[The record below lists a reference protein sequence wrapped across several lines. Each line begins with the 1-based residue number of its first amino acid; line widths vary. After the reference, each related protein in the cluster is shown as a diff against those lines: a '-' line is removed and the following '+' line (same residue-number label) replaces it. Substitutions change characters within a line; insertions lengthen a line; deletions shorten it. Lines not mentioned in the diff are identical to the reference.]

1 MLEVN
6 NFNAIRIS
14 LASPE
19 QIRDWS
25 KGEVTKPETIN
36 YRTLRPEK
44 DGLFDERIFG
54 PSRDWECYC
63 GKYKRIRYKGI
74 ICDKCGVEVTRAK
87 VRRERM
93 GHIQLASPVS
103 HIWYFKGTPSRLGIL
118 LDISPRNLEAV
129 LYFAKYLVTWVDEDA
144 RTRLLQQLDDEAEGR
159 GGRSG
164 KSLEELKDSLER
176 DLNRQTDDLNAALAQ
191 FKKEREEER
200 TARTAELVEAQ
211 QATQAALDKLG
222 SAAATDPI
230 VFEPTGEVVVSAG
243 DKADKA
249 SANRLKKSA
258 GDEIERVNTGI
269 QEREA
274 AEEASVAQQIS
285 DLRLQRDAQIEAEHE
300 RLRTEA
306 EGLKEEIRKAKDEI
320 QKLQPGLLLSE
331 TSLDGWNYRDLDRR
345 YGSGVRGA
353 PRLFGAGMGAE
364 AVRERILHID
374 MEPLAKQL
382 HSEVRTTSGMR
393 RKKAIKRLRLIEAFR
408 RSGTRAEWMIMSVL
422 PVIPPDLRPMVQLD
436 GGRFA
441 TSDLNDL
448 YRRVINRN
456 NRLKRLLE
464 LGAPEIIIRNE
475 KRMLQ
480 EACDALIDNGR
491 RGRAIAG
498 TGNHRLKSLSDM
510 LKGKQGRFR
519 QNLLG
524 KRVDYSGRSVIVVG
538 PELKLHQC
546 GLPKKMALELFKP
559 FVMRQLVEKGYAHN
573 IKSAKR
579 IVERVRP
586 EVWDVLEEVIKDH
599 PVLLNRAP
607 TLHRLGI
614 QAFMPVLVEGSAIQ
628 IHPLVC
634 FAFNADFDGDQ
645 MAVHVPLSRA
655 AQDEAR
661 RMMLSTANLLS
672 PSDGGPVVA
681 PTQDMIL
688 GCYYLTL
695 EREDAT
701 EAVRYADAAEA
712 LLAYEV
718 GQIDTRE
725 GIDNLPNHQVRRLG
739 LHSPIELP
747 VGSWSE
753 EAGEL
758 VTTEVRTT
766 VGRLLFNQ
774 ILPDRLRFVNR
785 TMNRAALREVVSDCY
800 RLLGPTETAH
810 LVDGIKSVGFHYATR
825 GGMTIAVA
833 DITVPKQKPELL
845 KAADAQV
852 SQIDQQYQRGLI
864 TEDERYERVVQVW
877 KDTTQQVSD
886 RMTDS
891 LDPTGAVTMMTAS
904 GARGNKGN
912 IGQLGGMRGLMADPT
927 GRIID
932 VPVRSNFREGMTVLE
947 YFISTHGARKGLAD
961 TALRTADSGY
971 LTRRLVD
978 VAQDVI
984 TRDDDCGTEEG
995 TWITRAETEEFAGT
1009 EPDAFRRRL
1018 VGRFAAGPVLAPK
1031 AKKKDAPIVERNQ
1044 EITEELA
1051 AAIDAAGLDEV
1062 LVRSPLTCQSRYG
1075 VCRTCYGRNLATGQL
1090 VGIGEAVGIIAAQ
1103 SIGEPGTQLTMRTF
1117 HTGGVAGLDITAGL
1131 PRVEE
1136 LFEARMP
1143 KGKAEISHIDG
1154 VVEIIQTE
1162 NGGRRVKVTSREAF
1176 DTPLRISKGHELLV
1190 AAGDNVEANQ
1200 VIARQTG
1207 DDGKAVDEVR
1217 APERGLVVND
1227 AEGLRV
1233 RSEDVVER
1241 EYTIPHNAKL
1251 LVENGQEI
1259 RAGDPITDGPIN
1271 PQEYLETRGRDAVQR
1286 YLVKEVQRVYRSQGV
1301 TINDKHIEIIV
1312 RQMLRKVRIDQPGDS
1327 EQLPFELV
1335 DKFEFEEI
1343 NNKVLAEGGE
1353 PSTAETV
1360 LLGVTKASLNTS
1372 SFLAAASFQ
1381 ETTRVLTEAA
1391 INGAKD
1397 RLIGLKENVII
1408 GKLIPAGS
1416 GAPANVAAR
1425 REAERRAAAEALAGG
1440 ELPEGFGEDYN
1451 VFLAEAGDGA
1461 PTSDGDGGFNPLL
1474 AGRETASADV
1484 EDAFE
1489 SNPFLD
1495 DDDDDDE
1502 EDDDLP
1508 SFEDGETEPAEV

>member
-25 KGEVTKPETIN
+25 SGEVTKPETIN
-36 YRTLRPEK
+36 YRTLKPEK

-54 PSRDWECYC
+54 PTKDWECYC

-74 ICDKCGVEVTRAK
+74 ICDKCGVEVTRSK

-118 LDISPRNLEAV
+118 LDISPRNLERI
-129 LYFAKYLVTWVDEDA
+129 LYFALYIVTHVDEEA
-144 RTRLLQQLDDEAEGR
+144 RRRALAALEDEAEGR
-159 GGRSG
+159 GGKGGRALSD
-164 KSLEELKDSLER
+164 LEDELKSR
-176 DLNRQTDDLNAALAQ
+176 FHRQKDELNAQLAATKSELEQ
-191 FKKEREEER
+191 QRTTRTEEI
-200 TARTAELVEAQ
+200 VEAAQ
-211 QATQAALDKLG
+211 KVEKLLSGLGKGAAPE
-222 SAAATDPI
+222 AIAFP
-230 VFEPTGEVVVSAG
+230 VTGEVVVAAGATAGKEATAALRKIVAAESERVTSEIQQREADEERSAG
-243 DKADKA
+243 QKITDLQLQND
-249 SANRLKKSA
+249 
-258 GDEIERVNTGI
+258 
-269 QEREA
+269 
-274 AEEASVAQQIS
+274 AE
-285 DLRLQRDAQIEAEHE
+285 LEAEHE
-300 RLRTEA
+300 RLRRDA
-306 EGLKEEIRKAKDEI
+306 EGAKDEI
-320 QKLQPGLLLSE
+320 RKQRDEIESIKPLMTLSE
-331 TSLDGWNYRDLDRR
+331 NDFRYLDER
-345 YGSGVRGA
+345 YGSGSRGGRIFHA
-353 PRLFGAGMGAE
+353 AMGAE
-364 AVRERILHID
+364 AVRDIIVRMDLEELARALHI
-374 MEPLAKQL
+374 
-382 HSEVRTTSGMR
+382 EVRTTSGQR

-408 RSGTRAEWMIMSVL
+408 RSGTRPEWMILSVI

-559 FVMRQLVEKGYAHN
+559 FVMRLLVEKGHAHN

-614 QAFMPVLVEGSAIQ
+614 QAFMPILVEGSAIQ

-634 FAFNADFDGDQ
+634 TAFNADFDGDQ
-645 MAVHVPLSRA
+645 MAVHVPLSTA
-655 AQDEAR
+655 AQEEAR
-661 RMMLSTANLLS
+661 TMMLSTANLLS
-672 PSDGGPVVA
+672 PADGSPVVA
-681 PTQDMIL
+681 PTQDMVL
-688 GCYYLTL
+688 GCFYLTMEKPL
-695 EREDAT
+695 AEGKKVRLFSSEGEAILTYQLREVT
-701 EAVRYADAAEA
+701 LHEPVEAMVKAWDETAGA
-712 LLAYEV
+712 V
-718 GQIDTRE
+718 VDTR
-725 GIDNLPNHQVRRLG
+725 
-739 LHSPIELP
+739 
-747 VGSWSE
+747 
-753 EAGEL
+753 A
-758 VTTEVRTT
+758 RTT
-766 VGRLLFNQ
+766 VGRIIFNQ
-774 ILPDRLRFVNR
+774 IVPDRLRFKNVNMKR
-785 TMNRAALREVVSDCY
+785 TELRKLVDECY
-800 RLLGPTETAH
+800 RILGPEETAVV
-810 LVDGIKSVGFHYATR
+810 VDGVKSVGFKYATR
-825 GGMTIAVA
+825 GGMTIAVT
-833 DITVPKQKPELL
+833 DIVIPPDKGRRLVE
-845 KAADAQV
+845 ADASV
-852 SQIDQQYQRGLI
+852 DQIDRQFQRGLI
-864 TEDERYERVVQVW
+864 TDDERYEQVVDVW
-877 KDTTQQVSD
+877 QKTTNDLSTAMMD
-886 RMTDS
+886 G
-891 LDPTGAVTMMTAS
+891 LDPFGSVRMMADS
-904 GARGNKGN
+904 GARGNKGQ
-912 IGQLGGMRGLMADPT
+912 ISQLGGMRGLMADPS

-984 TRDDDCGTEEG
+984 TREEDCGTQEG
-995 TWITRAETEEFAGT
+995 SWITRAESAEITSNEKGAYQK
-1009 EPDAFRRRL
+1009 RM
-1018 VGRFAAGPVLAPK
+1018 VGRLSAASLFHPETGAL
-1031 AKKKDAPIVERNQ
+1031 IVERNQ
-1044 EITEELA
+1044 ELTEAVA
-1051 AAIDAAGLDEV
+1051 AAIDESGIDEV
-1062 LVRSPLTCQSRYG
+1062 LVRSPLSCEARQG
-1075 VCRTCYGRNLATGQL
+1075 VCRLCYGRNLATGFL

-1136 LFEARMP
+1136 LFEGRVP

-1154 VVEIIQTE
+1154 IVEIVRGDLGT
-1162 NGGRRVKVTSREAF
+1162 RVKVTSREQY
-1176 DTPLRISKGHELLV
+1176 DTHIALPAGVELLA
-1190 AAGDNVEANQ
+1190 AAGDIVESGQ
-1200 VIARQTG
+1200 VIARLESGDKSADLTAPARGFLVREG
-1207 DDGKAVDEVR
+1207 DDIV
-1217 APERGLVVND
+1217 
-1227 AEGLRV
+1227 V
-1233 RSEDVVER
+1233 RSEDTVER
-1241 EYTIPHNAKL
+1241 EYVIPHNAKL
-1251 LVENGQEI
+1251 MVENGVEI
-1259 RAGDPITDGPIN
+1259 RAGDAITDGPIN
-1271 PQEYLETRGRDAVQR
+1271 PQEYLETRGKDSVQR
-1286 YLVKEVQRVYRSQGV
+1286 YLVKEVQKVYRSQGV

-1312 RQMLRKVRIDQPGDS
+1312 RQMLRKVRIDQPGDT
-1327 EQLPFELV
+1327 ELLPTELI
-1335 DKFEFEEI
+1335 DRLDFEEV
-1343 NNKVLAEGGE
+1343 NNRVLAEGGE
-1353 PSTAETV
+1353 PATAQTV

-1397 RLIGLKENVII
+1397 HLIGLKENVII
-1408 GKLIPAGS
+1408 GKLIPAGT
-1416 GAPANVAAR
+1416 GAPANIAAAR
-1425 REAERRAAAEALAGG
+1425 ERARRAAEEALAGESLERLRG
-1440 ELPEGFGEDYN
+1440 PEYEY
-1451 VFLAEAGDGA
+1451 
-1461 PTSDGDGGFNPLL
+1461 
-1474 AGRETASADV
+1474 
-1484 EDAFE
+1484 
-1489 SNPFLD
+1489 NPFLEEAGQMPSD
-1495 DDDDDDE
+1495 ETTDLASLLVSTTGGARDDE
-1502 EDDDLP
+1502 DFVNPFLGALGAQGDEAGSTDDVDLAALLGG
-1508 SFEDGETEPAEV
+1508 DTEKEEK

>member
-25 KGEVTKPETIN
+25 SGEVTKPETIN
-36 YRTLRPEK
+36 YRTLKPEK

-54 PSRDWECYC
+54 PTKDWECYC

-74 ICDKCGVEVTRAK
+74 ICDKCGVEVTRSK

-118 LDISPRNLEAV
+118 LDISPRNLERI
-129 LYFAKYLVTWVDEDA
+129 LYFALYIVTHVDEDA
-144 RTRLLQQLDDEAEGR
+144 RRRALAALEDEAEGR
-159 GGRSG
+159 GGKGGRALSD
-164 KSLEELKDSLER
+164 LEDELKSR
-176 DLNRQTDDLNAALAQ
+176 FHRQKDELNAMLAATKGDLEQ
-191 FKKEREEER
+191 QR
-200 TARTAELVEAQ
+200 TARTEEVIEAAQ
-211 QATQAALDKLG
+211 QVEKLLAGLGKEPAAE
-222 SAAATDPI
+222 AIAFPI
-230 VFEPTGEVVVSAG
+230 TGEVVVAAGATAGKEATANLRKIVAAETERVTSEIQAREADEERSAG
-243 DKADKA
+243 QKITDLQLQND
-249 SANRLKKSA
+249 
-258 GDEIERVNTGI
+258 
-269 QEREA
+269 
-274 AEEASVAQQIS
+274 AE
-285 DLRLQRDAQIEAEHE
+285 LEAEHE
-300 RLRTEA
+300 RLRRDA
-306 EGLKEEIRKAKDEI
+306 EGAKDEI
-320 QKLQPGLLLSE
+320 RKQRDEIESIKPLMTLSE
-331 TSLDGWNYRDLDRR
+331 NDFRYLDER
-345 YGSGVRGA
+345 YGSGSRGGRIFHA
-353 PRLFGAGMGAE
+353 AMGAE
-364 AVRERILHID
+364 AVRDIIGRMDLEELARALHI
-374 MEPLAKQL
+374 
-382 HSEVRTTSGMR
+382 EVRTTSGQR

-408 RSGTRAEWMIMSVL
+408 RSGTRPEWMILSVI

-559 FVMRQLVEKGYAHN
+559 FVMRLLVEKGHAHN

-614 QAFMPVLVEGSAIQ
+614 QAFMPILVEGSAIHL
-628 IHPLVC
+628 HPLVC
-634 FAFNADFDGDQ
+634 TAFNADFDGDQ
-645 MAVHVPLSRA
+645 MAVHVPLSTL

-661 RMMLSTANLLS
+661 TMMLSTANLLS
-672 PSDGGPVVA
+672 PADGSPVVA
-681 PTQDMIL
+681 PTQDMVL
-688 GCYYLTL
+688 GCFYLTMDKPL
-695 EREDAT
+695 AEGKKMRLFSSEGEAILTYQLREVT
-701 EAVRYADAAEA
+701 
-712 LLAYEV
+712 
-718 GQIDTRE
+718 
-725 GIDNLPNHQVRRLG
+725 
-739 LHSPIELP
+739 LHEP
-747 VGSWSE
+747 VIAMVKVWNE
-753 EAGEL
+753 EAGT
-758 VTTEVRTT
+758 VVDTQVQTT
-766 VGRLLFNQ
+766 VGRIIFNQ
-774 ILPDRLRFVNR
+774 IVPDRLRFKNVNMKR
-785 TMNRAALREVVSDCY
+785 TELRKLVDECY
-800 RLLGPTETAH
+800 RILGPAETANV
-810 LVDGIKSVGFHYATR
+810 VDGVKGVGFTYATR
-825 GGMTIAVA
+825 GGMTIAVGDIVIPPDKGRRLIEA
-833 DITVPKQKPELL
+833 DKSVDL
-845 KAADAQV
+845 
-852 SQIDQQYQRGLI
+852 IDRQFQRGLI
-864 TEDERYERVVQVW
+864 TDDERYEQVVDVW
-877 KDTTQQVSD
+877 QKTTNDLSNSMMD
-886 RMTDS
+886 G
-891 LDPTGAVTMMTAS
+891 LDPYGSVRMMSDS
-904 GARGNKGN
+904 GARGNKGQ
-912 IGQLGGMRGLMADPT
+912 ISQLGGMRGLMADPS

-984 TRDDDCGTEEG
+984 TREEDCGTLEG
-995 TWITRAETEEFAGT
+995 SWITRAESAEITSNEKGAYQK
-1009 EPDAFRRRL
+1009 RM
-1018 VGRFAAGPVLAPK
+1018 VGRLTATDLFHPVTGEL
-1031 AKKKDAPIVERNQ
+1031 IVARNS
-1044 EITEELA
+1044 ELTEA
-1051 AAIDAAGLDEV
+1051 VVAAIDESGIDEV
-1062 LVRSPLTCQSRYG
+1062 LVRSPLSCEATQG
-1075 VCRTCYGRNLATGQL
+1075 VCRLCYGRNLATGFL

-1136 LFEARMP
+1136 LFEGRIP

-1154 VVEIIQTE
+1154 IVEIVRGDT
-1162 NGGRRVKVTSREAF
+1162 GTRVKVVSREQY
-1176 DTPLRISKGHELLV
+1176 DTHIALPDGMEML
-1190 AAGDNVEANQ
+1190 AAPGDIVESGQ
-1200 VIARQTG
+1200 VIARSESG
-1207 DDGKAVDEVR
+1207 DKSADVTAPAKGFLVR
-1217 APERGLVVND
+1217 EADDIV
-1227 AEGLRV
+1227 V
-1233 RSEDVVER
+1233 RSEDAVER
-1241 EYTIPHNAKL
+1241 EYVIPHNAKL
-1251 LVENGQEI
+1251 MVENGVEI
-1259 RAGDPITDGPIN
+1259 RAGDAITDGPIN
-1271 PQEYLETRGRDAVQR
+1271 PQEYLETRGKDAVQR
-1286 YLVKEVQRVYRSQGV
+1286 YLVKEVQKVYRSQGV

-1312 RQMLRKVRIDQPGDS
+1312 RQMLRKVRIDQPGDTDLLPTELIDRLDF
-1327 EQLPFELV
+1327 EQV
-1335 DKFEFEEI
+1335 
-1343 NNKVLAEGGE
+1343 NNRVLAEGGE
-1353 PSTAETV
+1353 PATAQTV

-1397 RLIGLKENVII
+1397 HLIGLKENVII
-1408 GKLIPAGS
+1408 GKLIPAGT
-1416 GAPANVAAR
+1416 GAPANIAAAR
-1425 REAERRAAAEALAGG
+1425 ERARRAAEEALAGESLERLRG
-1440 ELPEGFGEDYN
+1440 PEYEY
-1451 VFLAEAGDGA
+1451 
-1461 PTSDGDGGFNPLL
+1461 
-1474 AGRETASADV
+1474 
-1484 EDAFE
+1484 
-1489 SNPFLD
+1489 NPFLEEAGQLPSD
-1495 DDDDDDE
+1495 ETTDLASLLVSSTGVAREDDE
-1502 EDDDLP
+1502 DFVNPFLGALGALGEEPGSADDVDL
-1508 SFEDGETEPAEV
+1508 SVLLGGDMDKEEK